1 MSAGCHI
8 VNVSQSLVLPL
19 ASSSCTSCLCR
30 GHRKVEKQRSSRS
43 KMGWSR
49 KCYDNK
55 CMLPITLEC
64 CRNELPLRSGHAPIT
79 IGVRGGCR
87 HSSCGI
93 RRRAVCSRSQSNI
106 PPRPCEGSSG
116 FIDSLQCS
124 VGYIEVSFW
133 LWNPM
138 LVEYASRFGPRAIPK
153 RTDLFLVLMLTRL
166 ELEGS
171 NPDRF
176 VMIQI

>member
-1 MSAGCHI
+1 MNSRCAPATLPSRLVCEEAADTVPVKSAGALCAPDPNQI
-8 VNVSQSLVLPL
+8 SPL
-19 ASSSCTSCLCR
+19 
-30 GHRKVEKQRSSRS
+30 
-43 KMGWSR
+43 
-49 KCYDNK
+49 N
-55 CMLPITLEC
+55 
-64 CRNELPLRSGHAPIT
+64 
-79 IGVRGGCR
+79 
-87 HSSCGI
+87 
-93 RRRAVCSRSQSNI
+93 
-106 PPRPCEGSSG
+106 PCEGSSG

-153 RTDLFLVLMLTRL
+153 RTDLFFVLMLTRPV
-166 ELEGS
+166 LEGS